1 MKAREYGSWSKVA
14 GWLALVLALV
24 LVAPASGQAPAEQDV
39 VMGSWHLNS
48 ADVDEARRIL
58 VAMGGSAGMVGE
70 RPVVEFPGVTVYLTQ
85 KMAAAPT
92 GGSAGTS
99 VDHVGLWAKNVEAVV
114 AEWQAAAV
122 PVELARPTQA
132 WVTTPDGLRIE
143 ILQNEDQPMPIQHH
157 HIHYNVPS
165 SAIADAQEWYNEV
178 FGAIPGM
185 RGRFDAADIPG
196 ANLTFSGVEEDRV
209 GTRGRA
215 LHGVGFQ
222 VRGLDALCQR
232 LQGRADVT
240 FDRPCEQDPA
250 TGQLGAELTDPWGTV
265 ILLTEASASTE

>member
-1 MKAREYGSWSKVA
+1 MKVREYALCSKVTA
-14 GWLALVLALV
+14 WLALVSALA
-24 LVAPASGQAPAEQDV
+24 LVAPASAQAPAEQDV

-48 ADVDEARRIL
+48 EDADETRRIL

-70 RPVVEFPGVTVYLTQ
+70 RAVVEFPGVTVYLNQ
-85 KMAAAPT
+85 EMAAAPS

-99 VDHVGLWAKNVEAVV
+99 VDHVGLWAKNVEAAV
-114 AEWQAAAV
+114 AEWQASGL

-165 SAIADAQEWYNEV
+165 SAIADAQEWYNDA

-209 GTRGRA
+209 GTRGRV
-215 LHGVGFQ
+215 LHGVGFK

-232 LQGRADVT
+232 LEGQASVT
-240 FDRPCEQDPA
+240 FDRPCERDPA
-250 TGQLGAELTDPWGTV
+250 SGEWTAELTDPWGTV
-265 ILLTEASASTE
+265 VFLTEASATTE